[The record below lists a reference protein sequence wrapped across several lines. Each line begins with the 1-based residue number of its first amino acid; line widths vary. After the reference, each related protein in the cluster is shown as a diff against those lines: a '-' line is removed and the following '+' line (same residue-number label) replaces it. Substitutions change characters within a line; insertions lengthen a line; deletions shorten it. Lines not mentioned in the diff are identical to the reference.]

1 MFILLYT
8 RDGLTLRHPLRPG
21 DTVVGRAPICD
32 LPIDEPSI
40 SRRHVRFRV
49 HGDHCVLTD
58 LGGRN
63 GTFVNGEQVTEAE
76 VKAGDAVVLGR
87 FPLRVDHGT
96 VESLVFSDSH
106 ALVDDRTSIVRPAAE
121 GSITVA
127 DFKPAAASERLLRLL
142 AEISRLLVPVGTL
155 ANLLERIASVALNVL
170 PVDRV
175 FVLLMDQQGAEVLSR
190 VSRARSNRPVT
201 NANLSRAI
209 VRRSIQDRV
218 ALLGCDA
225 MLESGQVSDNLPENM
240 RWFMCTP
247 LCTEEAVLGL
257 IYADNPNS
265 MKLTGADLDV
275 LQALGAYASAA
286 IEQSRQTERMLEGW
300 RLRERLQRHHSVGV
314 AEQMIVQIGANP
326 ASVQAPGDR
335 DVTVLMADIPGFMQR
350 TKAMDPAG
358 VAQFLNR
365 CFSVM
370 CEAVFAED
378 GTLDKFVSDRL
389 IAVFGAPIEQPD
401 HASRALRV
409 AQVIRHALATHGTE
423 QPVPL
428 RIALNSG
435 LALAG
440 EIGWTKRR
448 EFTVIGEVVSTCE
461 RILSYVCEPGQ
472 IVMGRGTRDRL
483 GPQAP
488 VRTLGPVH
496 LRGCEHPID
505 LFAFDPPQKE

>member
-8 RDGLTLRHPLRPG
+8 RDGLTFRHPLRPG

-87 FPLRVDHGT
+87 FPLRVDHGA

-106 ALVDDRTSIVRPAAE
+106 ALVDGETSIVRPAA
-121 GSITVA
+121 GGAITMA
-127 DFKPAAASERLLRLL
+127 DYRPSATPERLLRLL
-142 AEISRLLVPVGTL
+142 AEISHRLVPVGTL
-155 ANLLERIASVALNVL
+155 ANLLDRIASVSLNVL

-175 FVLLMDQQGAEVLSR
+175 FVLLMDEQGGEVLSR
-190 VSRARSNRPVT
+190 VSRARNNRPVT

-225 MLESGQVSDNLPENM
+225 TLESGHASDNLPENM

-247 LCTEEAVLGL
+247 LCTESAVLGL

-265 MKLTGADLDV
+265 MKLAGADLDV
-275 LQALGAYASAA
+275 LQALGDYASAA
-286 IEQSRQTERMLEGW
+286 IAQSRQTERMLEGW
-300 RLRERLQRHHSVGV
+300 RLRERLHRHHSTAV
-314 AEQMIVQIGANP
+314 AEQMMAEIGASP
-326 ASVQAPGDR
+326 ARSEAPADR
-335 DVTVLMADIPGFMQR
+335 DVTVLMADIVGFTQR
-350 TKAMDPAG
+350 TKAMSPAG

-370 CEAVFAED
+370 GEAVFAED
-378 GTLDKFVSDRL
+378 GTVDQFVSDRL
-389 IAVFGAPIEQPD
+389 VAVFGAPVEQAD

-423 QPVPL
+423 PTVPV
-428 RIALNSG
+428 RVALNSG
-435 LALAG
+435 LAIAG
-440 EIGWTKRR
+440 EIGWTRR
-448 EFTVIGEVVSTCE
+448 RDFTVVGDVVATCE
-461 RILSYVCEPGQ
+461 RMLSYVCEPGQ
-472 IVMGRGTRDRL
+472 IVMSRGTRDRL
-483 GPQAP
+483 GLQAP
-488 VRTLGPVH
+488 VKALGPVH
-496 LRGCEHPID
+496 LRGREHPID

>member
-8 RDGLTLRHPLRPG
+8 RDGLTYRHPLRPG

-96 VESLVFSDSH
+96 VESLVFSDTH
-106 ALVDDRTSIVRPAAE
+106 ALVEGETSIMRPATA
-121 GSITVA
+121 GAITVV
-127 DFKPAAASERLLRLL
+127 DFKPAATPDRLLKLVS
-142 AEISRLLVPVGTL
+142 EISQQLVPVGTL
-155 ANLLERIASVALNVL
+155 ANLLERIAIASLNLL
-170 PVDRV
+170 PIDRV
-175 FVLLMDQQGAEVLSR
+175 FVLLMDEQGGEVLSR
-190 VSRARSNRPVT
+190 VSRARNNRPVA

-225 MLESGQVSDNLPENM
+225 LLEAGQTGDSLPENL

-247 LCTEEAVLGL
+247 LCTEQNVLGL
-257 IYADNPNS
+257 IYADNPTS
-265 MKLTGADLDV
+265 MKLGAADLDV
-275 LQALGAYASAA
+275 LQALGTYASAA
-286 IEQSRQTERMLEGW
+286 IEQSRQNERMLEGW
-300 RLRERLQRHHSVGV
+300 RLRERLQRHHST
-314 AEQMIVQIGANP
+314 ASTERLIAAIGATP
-326 ASVQAPGDR
+326 ARFQAPADHE
-335 DVTVLMADIPGFMQR
+335 VTVLMAEIVGFTRR
-350 TKAMDPAG
+350 TKTMSPAG
-358 VAQFLNR
+358 VAQFLNK
-365 CFSVM
+365 CLSVM
-370 CEAVFAED
+370 SEAVFAEE
-378 GTLDKFVSDRL
+378 GTLDKFVGDRL
-389 IAVFGAPIEQPD
+389 IAVFGAPVEQPD

-409 AQVIRHALATHGTE
+409 AQVIRHALAAQGTE
-423 QPVPL
+423 DAAQL

-440 EIGWTKRR
+440 EIGWARR
-448 EFTVIGEVVSTCE
+448 RDYTAIGDVVSTCE
-461 RILSYVCEPGQ
+461 RMLSYVCEPGQ

-483 GPQAP
+483 GSQAP
-488 VRTLGPVH
+488 VKGLGPVH
-496 LRGCEHPID
+496 LRGREHPID
-505 LFAFDPPQKE
+505 LFAFDPAQKE

>member
-8 RDGLTLRHPLRPG
+8 RDGLTYRHPLRPG

-63 GTFVNGEQVTEAE
+63 GTFVNGEQVSEAE
-76 VKAGDAVVLGR
+76 IKAGDAVVLGR
-87 FPLRVDHGT
+87 FPLRVDHGA
-96 VESLVFSDSH
+96 VESLVFSDTH
-106 ALVDDRTSIVRPAAE
+106 ALVEGETSIVRPATTGA
-121 GSITVA
+121 ITVV
-127 DFKPAAASERLLRLL
+127 DFKPAATPDRLLRLL
-142 AEISRLLVPVGTL
+142 SEISYQLVPVATL
-155 ANLLERIASVALNVL
+155 ANLLERIASVSLSVL
-170 PVDRV
+170 PIDRV
-175 FVLLMDQQGAEVLSR
+175 FVLLMDEQGSEVLSR
-190 VSRARSNRPVT
+190 VSRARNNRPVA

-225 MLESGQVSDNLPENM
+225 LLEASQTGDSLPENL

-265 MKLTGADLDV
+265 MKLGAADLDL
-275 LQALGAYASAA
+275 LQALGTYASAA
-286 IEQSRQTERMLEGW
+286 IAQSRQNERMLEGW
-300 RLRERLQRHHSVGV
+300 RLRDRLHRHHSTAA
-314 AEQMIVQIGANP
+314 AEHLIAEIGATP
-326 ASVQAPGDR
+326 AKFQTPADHE
-335 DVTVLMADIPGFMQR
+335 VTVLMADIVGFTRRLKTM
-350 TKAMDPAG
+350 APAG
-358 VAQFLNR
+358 VAQFLNK
-365 CFSVM
+365 CLSVM
-370 CEAVFAED
+370 SEAVFAEE
-378 GTLDKFVSDRL
+378 GTLDKFVCDRL
-389 IAVFGAPIEQPD
+389 IAVFGAPVEQPD

-409 AQVIRHALATHGTE
+409 AQVIRHALAAQGAE
-423 QPVPL
+423 SPVQL

-435 LALAG
+435 LAVAG
-440 EIGWTKRR
+440 EIGWARR
-448 EFTVIGEVVSTCE
+448 RDYTVIGDVVSTCE
-461 RILSYVCEPGQ
+461 RMLSYVCEPGQ

-488 VRTLGPVH
+488 VKALGPVH
-496 LRGCEHPID
+496 LRGREHPID
-505 LFAFDPPQKE
+505 LFAFDPAQKE

>member
-8 RDGLTLRHPLRPG
+8 RDGLTFRHPLRPG

-63 GTFVNGEQVTEAE
+63 GTFVNGEQVIEAE

-87 FPLRVDHGT
+87 FPLRVDQGAL
-96 VESLVFSDSH
+96 ESLVFSDSH
-106 ALVDDRTSIVRPAAE
+106 ALVDEKTSIVRPAVE
-121 GSITVA
+121 GAITVA
-127 DFKPAAASERLLRLL
+127 DFKPAAAPERLLRLL
-142 AEISRLLVPVGTL
+142 SEISHQLVPVGTL
-155 ANLLERIASVALNVL
+155 ANLLERIASVSLSVL
-170 PVDRV
+170 PAERV
-175 FVLLMDQQGAEVLSR
+175 FVLLMDQQGGEVLSR
-190 VSRARSNRPVT
+190 VSRARNNRPVA

-209 VRRSIQDRV
+209 VRRSVQDRV

-225 MLESGQVSDNLPENM
+225 TLEAGHTSEMLPENM

-247 LCTEEAVLGL
+247 LCTDEAVLGL

-275 LQALGAYASAA
+275 LQALGTYASAA

-300 RLRERLQRHHSVGV
+300 RLRERLHRHHSTGV
-314 AEQMIVQIGANP
+314 AEQMLAEISANP
-326 ASVQAPGDR
+326 ASFQTPGDR
-335 DVTVLMADIPGFMQR
+335 DVTVLMADIVGFTRR
-350 TKAMDPAG
+350 TKGMSPTG
-358 VAQFLNR
+358 LAQFLNR

-389 IAVFGAPIEQPD
+389 VAVFGAPIEQPD

-409 AQVIRHALATHGTE
+409 AQVIRHALATHATE
-423 QPVPL
+423 APVQL

-448 EFTVIGEVVSTCE
+448 DFTVLGDVVSTCE
-461 RILSYVCEPGQ
+461 RMLSYVCEPGQ

-488 VRTLGPVH
+488 LKALGPVH
-496 LRGCEHPID
+496 LRGREHPID